1 MRSPSG
7 LIGMIN
13 IGEWLYGLFGAGGGP
28 ALVFCIFLI
37 FLVDAVFFPTLPE
50 FFYIM
55 AFFYDPSL
63 LFGLGLLVAAII
75 AETLGLVILYLIVG
89 KLRVPKRIDTVVN
102 KYLKFLVLGDERLLL
117 LNRIAPMIPFSGAF
131 VRIAGWDI
139 KKSALYVLIGCV
151 LKYGAILLMSNFF
164 HSYYSGG
171 QAQTFTLIF
180 IIAVIVVSF
189 LLSVIV
195 KKKKGMDQKS

>member
-1 MRSPSG
+1 MRSPPG

>member
-1 MRSPSG
+1 
-7 LIGMIN
+7 MIN
-13 IGEWLYGLFGAGGGP
+13 IGEWLFGLFGASGGP

-50 FFYIM
+50 FFFVT

-63 LFGLGLLVAAII
+63 SFGIMLLIAAIA
-75 AETLGLVILYLIVG
+75 AETIGLVILYMIVG
-89 KLRVPKRIDTVVN
+89 SLRVPKRITTVVN
-102 KYLKFLVLGDERLLL
+102 KYLGFLVLGDERLLL

-151 LKYGAILLMSNFF
+151 LKYGIIMLMSNFF
-164 HSYYSGG
+164 HSYYSSGD
-171 QAQTFTLIF
+171 AQTYTLIF
-180 IIAVIVVSF
+180 IIVVIVASF
-189 LLSVIV
+189 TMSVIV
-195 KKKKGMDQKS
+195 KKKKGMSQKT